1 MKISFNVQG
10 MTCAA
15 CSARVEKA
23 TSAVPGVV
31 SVAVNLLK
39 NSMEVQLAADANAA
53 EVTAAIEA
61 AVKKAG
67 YGASPKGQVGAPAG
81 PGVAAATGLG
91 AAAGN
96 PNATAEAEQKSM
108 LHRLIAS
115 LVFTVPLF
123 YISMGDMLGWP
134 LPGVLTGMENMMV
147 YGLTLF
153 MLLVP
158 ILTMK
163 LLSEERRNK
172 TDQLLLTSPRSIA
185 GIVTICPCACGIC

>member
-23 TSAVPGVV
+23 TSAVPGVA

-123 YISMGDMLGWP
+123 YISMGDMFGWCSTAACQVGFRVDPDCRRLP
-134 LPGVLTGMENMMV
+134 LQ
-147 YGLTLF
+147 
-153 MLLVP
+153 
-158 ILTMK
+158 
-163 LLSEERRNK
+163 LSRSCRYRPP
-172 TDQLLLTSPRSIA
+172 PRL
-185 GIVTICPCACGIC
+185 PP